1 MNRFFTISVFYIFSV
16 FPFYSFAADYFWYTG
31 DIHYSQHFTSPVVA
45 CQSST
50 PAPTAD
56 TRYVYKSVTIN
67 QSYGTCFLEKFTKS
81 GWPPYDESS
90 SGVLGFINI
99 YRSGDSCPTPSVYN
113 AQNGE
118 CEGPAPDPCKDTT
131 GSIDHEHQVGNLDG
145 TGSRSEP
152 PSSICNKSCQYS
164 FNFQTVACYRFAD
177 GTHQNGAFCKYKYK
191 GNGTSCTA
199 GPDTPPGSVF
209 DQPPTKL
216 PVPLDPTLTKDIQCT
231 DWSTNADGTGSRTC
245 NNVSEYKDPGKLDC
259 STGTGQLVCHPATPS
274 PAYTKTDVTETTT
287 TKTNADGSKD
297 NTTTKKTDK
306 TNCYGAKPCTSTSA
320 TEVKTDGTN
329 PDGTANDNAN
339 GSTCTGTGCKDV
351 GKDSSNS
358 DPSKDPEETEE
369 EPRIATGGGSC
380 DAAPACSGDAID
392 CAVLAE
398 QRKARCDTEEA
409 RNFPKHKAEIEGL
422 LTGSKF
428 QASADEEITAESFVN
443 SGARF
448 LPATCP
454 VDSSFSLSFAGG
466 HTFAL
471 SYSPFCFF
479 AESLAPLIVIAA
491 TVFAALY
498 VGRAF
503 GGE

>member
-1 MNRFFTISVFYIFSV
+1 MRFLIVAAALLFSSFLFAEDFYWISIYGGAHYPSIT
-16 FPFYSFAADYFWYTG
+16 AACGSNTPSKQNDETYNCLFDGWQLAGTFVRRG
-31 DIHYSQHFTSPVVA
+31 DGCSNGAIYDPVKASCEAPQSDPCESQT
-45 CQSST
+45 
-50 PAPTAD
+50 
-56 TRYVYKSVTIN
+56 
-67 QSYGTCFLEKFTKS
+67 
-81 GWPPYDESS
+81 
-90 SGVLGFINI
+90 GFINH
-99 YRSGDSCPTPSVYN
+99 
-113 AQNGE
+113 QN
-118 CEGPAPDPCKDTT
+118 KTY
-131 GSIDHEHQVGNLDG
+131 SLDG
-145 TGSRSEP
+145 STPRAEP
-152 PSSICNKSCQYS
+152 PAIICQSACQYT
-164 FNFQTVACYRFAD
+164 FTYEAPNNCYRFAD
-177 GTHQNGAFCKYKYK
+177 GTSPNGVFCSYKYK

-199 GPDTPPGSVF
+199 GPNTPPGSVF

-329 PDGTANDNAN
+329 PDGTANDNAT

-358 DPSKDPEETEE
+358 DPSKDPEENEE

-398 QRKARCDTEEA
+398 QHKARCDTEEA
-409 RNFPKHKAEIEGL
+409 RNFPKHKADIEGL
-422 LTGSKF
+422 LSGSKF
-428 QASADEEITAESFVN
+428 QSSADEEITAESFVN

-454 VDSSFSLSFAGG
+454 VDSTFSLSFAGG